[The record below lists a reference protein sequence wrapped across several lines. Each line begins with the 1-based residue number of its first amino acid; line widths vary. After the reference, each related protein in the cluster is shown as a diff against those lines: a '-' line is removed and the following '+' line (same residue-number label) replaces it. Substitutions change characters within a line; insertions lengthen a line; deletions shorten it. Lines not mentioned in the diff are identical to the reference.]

1 MKSLSNYLTHVF
13 LVLFITATVVPLVFR
28 GGGAYPITCVVSL
41 TIVLLCTKLRTLK
54 GIRSSQV
61 LFFFY
66 CFLFVI
72 ISSILTNSPQGR
84 IVIREY
90 TLFYLI
96 AGLGSLLIINYKYDF
111 ELFLKSLIIIALL
124 ISPFVLNSNY
134 STLLYEADNDE
145 WMGAI
150 YAITP
155 FLVGCIYYF
164 FVGEKRLF
172 KALAILVLIF
182 YFSMFIM
189 HTPRG
194 AVVTVMASIMVFTL
208 QRMLDNGWKMKNVI
222 LMSVMVVVLLVIV
235 SEVLL
240 VFLQDVA
247 TDYELRWL
255 VKFVLDEDVSNNR
268 APLYQQAWSGF
279 LDSPLWGQGVA
290 TFNNFSGYPHN
301 LFLQMLYETGI
312 LMIIPISF
320 FILKAI
326 KTIVIRNAANGYDY
340 RFVTFF
346 FLISMNQLMFSSYFW
361 RNHCFWLMIW
371 CIIGILY
378 RKTQNNPQKLKY

>member
-1 MKSLSNYLTHVF
+1 
-13 LVLFITATVVPLVFR
+13 
-28 GGGAYPITCVVSL
+28 
-41 TIVLLCTKLRTLK
+41 
-54 GIRSSQV
+54 
-61 LFFFY
+61 
-66 CFLFVI
+66 
-72 ISSILTNSPQGR
+72 
-84 IVIREY
+84 
-90 TLFYLI
+90 
-96 AGLGSLLIINYKYDF
+96 
-111 ELFLKSLIIIALL
+111 
-124 ISPFVLNSNY
+124 
-134 STLLYEADNDE
+134 
-145 WMGAI
+145 
-150 YAITP
+150 
-155 FLVGCIYYF
+155 
-164 FVGEKRLF
+164 
-172 KALAILVLIF
+172 
-182 YFSMFIM
+182 
-189 HTPRG
+189 
-194 AVVTVMASIMVFTL
+194 MVFTL